1 MLQKSCYKLIKNF
14 VQVST
19 TVPTALYQGSAVRYF
34 QIGQSGAI
42 PVLVTMLEKAK
53 GDIERLNACNT
64 LWTLAFYE
72 ENKKEINSNES
83 AILELQ
89 KLLLSTNSELKR
101 AAAGT
106 LWECE
111 GKQKHTEETQMSAA
125 VQEATGRRGSRFLPP
140 TSFTRC
146 LFFPSSVGWGDEG
159 PWD

>member
-1 MLQKSCYKLIKNF
+1 
-14 VQVST
+14 
-19 TVPTALYQGSAVRYF
+19 
-34 QIGQSGAI
+34 
-42 PVLVTMLEKAK
+42 MLEKAK

-64 LWTLAFYE
+64 LWTLAFDE

-111 GKQKHTEETQMSAA
+111 GKQKHAEETQMSAA

-146 LFFPSSVGWGDEG
+146 LFFPYSVGWGDEG
-159 PWD
+159 PWERGCLSASTRSARKRNQTQEGWSFSCPKLSCNSGRFVE